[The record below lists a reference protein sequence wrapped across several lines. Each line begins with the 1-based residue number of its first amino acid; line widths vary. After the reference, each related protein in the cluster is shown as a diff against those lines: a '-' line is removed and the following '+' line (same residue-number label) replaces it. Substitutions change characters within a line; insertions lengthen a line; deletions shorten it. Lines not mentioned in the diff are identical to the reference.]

1 MENITRDPLDPFPWY
16 NFMRKNMPV
25 FYDEKNGIWHVFRYS
40 DVKKVLSDYTS
51 FSSSEGRVESSS
63 NPIGSSII
71 SIDPPRHTHLRS
83 LVNKAFTPRR
93 VQEMAPR
100 IRAIADELVDS
111 MVRKGESNL
120 VEDYS
125 GPLPVIVIAE
135 LLGIPPEDRK
145 KFRKWSDELVSGTSE
160 GMDETSTEY
169 FDPQAAMAEYFRK
182 IIEVKRISPGND
194 LISSLLEAEL
204 DGEKLSELDL
214 LGFCVLLLV
223 AGNETTTNLITN
235 AVLTLSKNQEKYE
248 RILKDHSLIPAMV
261 EEILRYRSPV
271 QSMFRTCIKDTDL
284 GGKTIHTGEPV
295 LAWIGS
301 ANHDD
306 MEFKDSDEFNIDRT
320 PNRHIA
326 FGEGVHFCLGA
337 PLARL
342 EAKIALETLMEKAG
356 KVTVK
361 KDAELEPLG
370 GVIVYGVKH
379 LPVSLGNQKS

>member
-1 MENITRDPLDPFPWY
+1 MENITRDPLNPFPWY
-16 NFMRKNMPV
+16 DLMRKNRPV
-25 FYDEKNGIWHVFRYS
+25 FYDERNGIWHVFRYT
-40 DVKKVLSDYTS
+40 DVKKVLSDHSS

-71 SIDPPRHTHLRS
+71 STDPPRHTRLRS
-83 LVNKAFTPRR
+83 LVSKAFTPKR

-100 IRAIADELVDS
+100 IREIAEELAQKIADNDECD
-111 MVRKGESNL
+111 L

-135 LLGIPPEDRK
+135 LLGIPPGDRK
-145 KFRKWSDELVSGTSE
+145 KFKKWSEALVSGTSE
-160 GMDETSTEY
+160 GMDDTSTEY
-169 FDPQAAMAEYFRK
+169 FDPQTAMAGYFREV
-182 IIEVKRISPGND
+182 IEMKRKNPGND

-204 DGEKLSELDL
+204 DGEKLSEFDL

-235 AVLTLSKNQEKYE
+235 ALLTLSGNPEEYGK
-248 RILKDHSLIPAMV
+248 ILNDRTLIPAMI
-261 EEILRYRSPV
+261 EEVLRFRSPV
-271 QSMFRTCIKDTDL
+271 QSMFRTCIRDTEL
-284 GGKTIHTGEPV
+284 GGFTIHNGEPV

-306 MEFKDSDEFNIDRT
+306 EEFTESEKFIMERS

-342 EAKIALETLMEKAG
+342 EAKIAMETLLEKAG
-356 KVTVK
+356 RVTVR
-361 KDAELEPLG
+361 KDAKLEPLG
-370 GVIVYGVKH
+370 GVIVFGVQH
-379 LPVSLGNQKS
+379 LPVKTEK